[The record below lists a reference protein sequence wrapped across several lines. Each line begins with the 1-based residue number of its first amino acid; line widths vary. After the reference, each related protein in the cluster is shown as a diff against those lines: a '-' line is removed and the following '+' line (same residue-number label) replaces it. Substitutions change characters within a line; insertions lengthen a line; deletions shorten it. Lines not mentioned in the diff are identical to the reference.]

1 MRNWTSWIMIVVLAF
16 GLAGIGCQPAAEQ
29 EQETEAVTEEVEEV
43 VELVDPVCGA
53 TVTAE
58 TEFTTELE
66 GVAYYFCCDD
76 CLQQFVADPAKYLMT
91 EVEPVVEPEAGTDG

>member
-1 MRNWTSWIMIVVLAF
+1 MIVVLAF

-29 EQETEAVTEEVEEV
+29 EQEQETEAVTEEVEDV

-91 EVEPVVEPEAGTDG
+91 EVEPVVEPEAETDG